1 MKRSRSLNKWSRRE
15 LFRTGSLA
23 TAAAL
28 SGSSATGAARMPER
42 GGGPEVYTKLGVEPF
57 INCTS
62 TYTINGG
69 SRQLPEVIRAV
80 EQASHYHVYI
90 DELMVKAGARIA
102 ELLGGEAAM
111 VSSGAAGA
119 VTCGTAG
126 CVAGGD
132 PEKMKQLPDLT
143 GLKNEVIVP
152 RWSRSYYDQAVR
164 NVGCKMVEVETLDD
178 LNRAFSPKTAM
189 AHGQANTVADGNPFT
204 LKQYVDAC
212 HRHDV
217 PVLIDA
223 AADLP
228 LRPNPYLDAG
238 VDLIAYSGGKILRGP
253 QTSGILLGRK
263 HLVAAAYQAS
273 SPHITFGRTI
283 KVSKE
288 EIVGLVTAVE
298 YLVQK
303 RDRVAEDREW
313 VSWFEDI
320 KKRIEQVDGVTG
332 KITLPDKPSYYPVLF
347 VDWDPAKIGLS
358 NGDLG
363 KRLLAG
369 KPRVMTH
376 AEGEGH
382 GFVLRPAAMYPG
394 EHEVV
399 AERLY
404 EEFRSAPGPKP
415 PKKLRPPAANL
426 SGHWEVDIEFVAS
439 ATRMKLYINAD
450 GSELAGSYSSPLV
463 RHGQV
468 TGTVDGDAVEI
479 KINGRYEATDFNY
492 VFGGKIADDRME
504 GIAELGWEYGQAPWK
519 ARRLA

>member
-1 MKRSRSLNKWSRRE
+1 MKRSRNLNNWSRRD
-15 LFRTGSLA
+15 LFRSGSLA

-28 SGSSATGAARMPER
+28 SASTASGAARMPER
-42 GGGPEVYTKLGVEPF
+42 GGGPEVYTRLGVEPF

-80 EQASHYHVYI
+80 EQASHYHVYL
-90 DELMVKAGARIA
+90 DELMDKAGARIA

-119 VTCGTAG
+119 VMCGTIG

-132 PEKMKQLPDLT
+132 PEKMKQLPDT
-143 GLKNEVIVP
+143 ARLKNEVVVP

-164 NVGCKMVEVETLDD
+164 NVGCKMIEVETLED
-178 LNRAFSPKTAM
+178 LERAFSPKTVM
-189 AHGQANTVADGNPFT
+189 AHGQANTVKDGNPFS
-204 LKQYVDAC
+204 LKQFVDAC
-212 HRHDV
+212 HRRNV

-228 LRPNPYLDAG
+228 LRPNPYLAAG

-263 HLVAAAYQAS
+263 DLVDAAYQGS
-273 SPHITFGRTI
+273 SPHITFGRAI

-298 YLVQK
+298 YLVEK
-303 RDRVAEDREW
+303 RDRDAEDREW
-313 VSWFEDI
+313 VSWFEHI
-320 KKRIEQVDGVTG
+320 KSRIEQVDGVKG
-332 KITLPDKPSYYPVLF
+332 EITLPDKPSYYPVLF
-347 VDWDPAKIGLS
+347 VEWDPAKIGLS

-363 KRLLAG
+363 KRLLGG
-369 KPRVMTH
+369 KPRIMTH
-376 AEGEGH
+376 AEGDGH
-382 GFVLRPAAMYPG
+382 RFVLRPAAMYPG

-404 EEFRSAPGPKP
+404 EELSNAPGPKP
-415 PKKLRPPAANL
+415 AKKRRAPAGDV
-426 SGHWEVDIEFVAS
+426 SGHWEVDLKFIAGSTSMNFY
-439 ATRMKLYINAD
+439 LDAD
-450 GSELAGSYSSPLV
+450 GNELAGSYSSPLV
-463 RHGQV
+463 PHGQV
-468 TGTVDGDAVEI
+468 SGTLDGDTVEI
-479 KINGRYEATDFNY
+479 KINGRYEGTVFNY
-492 VFGGKIADDRME
+492 VFGGKVRGNRME
-504 GIAELGWEYGQAPWK
+504 GVAELGWEYGQAPWT
-519 ARRLA
+519 ARRLG